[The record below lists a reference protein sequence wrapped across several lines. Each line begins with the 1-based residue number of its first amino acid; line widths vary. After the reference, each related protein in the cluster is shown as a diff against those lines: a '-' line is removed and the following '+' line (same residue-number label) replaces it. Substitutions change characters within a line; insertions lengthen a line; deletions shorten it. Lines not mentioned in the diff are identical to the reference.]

1 MPAKRGAPRVYEE
14 GDERRRARGWLCMV
28 DERVK
33 GQWESKGVDPVT
45 CLPLREPR
53 IAAGKPNLL
62 STYWPNYLLLPQIYF
77 AY

>member
-1 MPAKRGAPRVYEE
+1 MK
-14 GDERRRARGWLCMV
+14 GDAYMGGEGWLCLV

-33 GQWESKGVDPVT
+33 GQWVSKGVDPVT

-53 IAAGKPNLL
+53 TAAGKPNLL